1 MFCLGAD
8 VNFNRS
14 HRGMCCSQQDPGR
27 EPATSTMRKGV
38 RTISVTA
45 PARLHLGFLDMN
57 GSRGRRFGS
66 VGLTLDGPC
75 VELSSQRAASFA
87 IAGEQSARAERFA
100 NAVRSRFNLPD
111 DFQLTISRTIPEHV
125 GLGSGTQL
133 GIAVGIALARLYR
146 LDVSVREIALVVQRG
161 QRSGIGAAAFE
172 VGGFLVDGGK
182 GASDDPPPIVSRVE
196 FPADW
201 RVLLV
206 LERATHGLHGELEIA
221 AFQALPAFPETLA
234 SHLCR
239 LMLMQALPALA
250 EHDIQCFGSAIGEL
264 QRITGDYF
272 APAQGGRFASPAV
285 AEALAWIESQ
295 GIAGVGQSSWGPT
308 GFAIV
313 AGEDRAAE
321 LARTAQSRWGDG
333 GPLQF
338 MVCGGRNR
346 GGEVEVAALARASAS
361 LR

>member
-1 MFCLGAD
+1 
-8 VNFNRS
+8 
-14 HRGMCCSQQDPGR
+14 
-27 EPATSTMRKGV
+27 V
-38 RTISVTA
+38 RTVSVTA

-66 VGLTLDGPC
+66 VGMTLEGPC
-75 VELSSQRAASFA
+75 VELSIERASTFA
-87 IAGEQSARAERFA
+87 ISGAQAGRAEAFA
-100 NAVRSRFNLPD
+100 NSLCNRFNLPR
-111 DFQLTISRTIPEHV
+111 DFRISISRTIPEHG

-133 GIAVGIALARLYR
+133 GIAVGVALARLYR
-146 LDVSVREIALVVQRG
+146 LDLSVREIAVVVQRG
-161 QRSGIGAAAFE
+161 QRSGIGAGAFE
-172 VGGFLVDGGK
+172 LGGFLVDGGK
-182 GASDDPPPIVSRVE
+182 GESDDPPPIVSRIE

-201 RVLLV
+201 RIVLV
-206 LERATHGLHGELEIA
+206 LERASRGLHGELETA
-221 AFQALPAFPETLA
+221 AFQTLPVFPETLA
-234 SHLCR
+234 GHLCR

-250 EHDIQCFGSAIGEL
+250 ERDIGSFGSAIGEL

-272 APAQGGRFASPAV
+272 SPAQGGRFSSPAV

-321 LARTAQSRWGDG
+321 LSQAAYSRWGDA

-346 GGEVEVAALARASAS
+346 GGEVEVVSLARASADGN
-361 LR
+361 

>member
-1 MFCLGAD
+1 
-8 VNFNRS
+8 
-14 HRGMCCSQQDPGR
+14 
-27 EPATSTMRKGV
+27 MRTGV

-66 VGLTLDGPC
+66 VGLTLDGPR
-75 VELSSQRAASFA
+75 VEVSIQRAPSFETT
-87 IAGEQSARAERFA
+87 GEQSARAERFA
-100 NAVRSRFNLPD
+100 NALRSRFNLPG
-111 DFQLTISRTIPEHV
+111 DFRLSISRTIPEHV

-133 GIAVGIALARLYR
+133 GLAVGVALAQLYR
-146 LDVSVREIALVVQRG
+146 LDLSVREIALVVQRG
-161 QRSGIGAAAFE
+161 QRSGIGAGAFE
-172 VGGFLVDGGK
+172 LGGFLVDGGK
-182 GASDDPPPIVSRVE
+182 GTGDEPPPIVSRVE

-201 RVLLV
+201 RVILV
-206 LERATHGLHGELEIA
+206 LEQATHGLHGELENA
-221 AFQALPAFPETLA
+221 AFQVLPAFPETLA
-234 SHLCR
+234 AHLCR

-250 EHDIQCFGSAIGEL
+250 ERDIERFGSAIGEL

-285 AEALAWIESQ
+285 ADALAWIESQ

-313 AGEDRAAE
+313 AGEDRAVE
-321 LARTAQSRWGDG
+321 LARTAQSRWGAA

-346 GGEVEVAALARASAS
+346 GGEIEVATLARASADTK
-361 LR
+361 

>member
-1 MFCLGAD
+1 
-8 VNFNRS
+8 
-14 HRGMCCSQQDPGR
+14 
-27 EPATSTMRKGV
+27 MRTGV
-38 RTISVTA
+38 RTISVKA

-66 VGLTLDGPC
+66 VGLTLEGPC
-75 VELSSQRAASFA
+75 VELSIRRAPSFA
-87 IAGEQSARAERFA
+87 ISGAQSGRAQLFA
-100 NAVRSRFNLPD
+100 NALRGRFNLPD
-111 DFQLTISRTIPEHV
+111 DFQLTISRAIPEHV

-133 GIAVGIALARLYR
+133 GIAVGVALARLYR
-146 LDVSVREIALVVQRG
+146 LDLSVREIAVVVQRS
-161 QRSGIGAAAFE
+161 QRSGIGAGAFE
-172 VGGFLVDGGK
+172 FGGFLVDGGK

-201 RVLLV
+201 RVMLV
-206 LERATHGLHGELEIA
+206 LERATHGLHGELETA
-221 AFQALPAFPETLA
+221 AFQALPVFPENLA

-250 EHDIQCFGSAIGEL
+250 ERDIENFGNAIGEL

-272 APAQGGRFASPAV
+272 APAQGGRFASRAV

-313 AGEDRAAE
+313 AGEDRATE
-321 LARTAQSRWGDG
+321 LARAVQSRWGDA
-333 GPLQF
+333 GPLQI
-338 MVCGGRNR
+338 MVCGGGHP
-346 GGEVEVAALARASAS
+346 GGEG
-361 LR
+361 

>member
-1 MFCLGAD
+1 MFCLGCD

-14 HRGMCCSQQDPGR
+14 HHGTCARNKTHVRTDDP
-27 EPATSTMRKGV
+27 TMRTGV
-38 RTISVTA
+38 RTVSVTA

-66 VGLTLDGPC
+66 VGLTLEGPC
-75 VELSSQRAASFA
+75 VELSIRRAPSFA
-87 IAGEQSARAERFA
+87 IAGAQSGRAELFA
-100 NAVRSRFNLPD
+100 NALRDRFNLPD
-111 DFQLTISRTIPEHV
+111 DFQLTISQTIPEHV

-133 GIAVGIALARLYR
+133 GIAVGVALARLYR
-146 LDVSVREIALVVQRG
+146 LDLSVREIAVVVQRG
-161 QRSGIGAAAFE
+161 QRSGIGAGAFE
-172 VGGFLVDGGK
+172 LGGFLVDAGK

-206 LERATHGLHGELEIA
+206 LERATHGLHGELEAA
-221 AFQALPAFPETLA
+221 AFQTLPEFPETLA

-250 EHDIQCFGSAIGEL
+250 ERDMESFGKAIGEL

-272 APAQGGRFASPAV
+272 SPVQGGRFSSPVV

-321 LARTAQSRWGDG
+321 LARAAQSRWG
-333 GPLQF
+333 GPGRLQF
-338 MVCGGRNR
+338 MVCSGRNR
-346 GGEVEVAALARASAS
+346 GGEVEAVSLARASADGI
-361 LR
+361 

>member
-1 MFCLGAD
+1 M
-8 VNFNRS
+8 
-14 HRGMCCSQQDPGR
+14 
-27 EPATSTMRKGV
+27 
-38 RTISVTA
+38 RTIAVTA

-66 VGLTLDGPC
+66 VGLTLEGPR
-75 VELSSQRAASFA
+75 VELSVERAPSLV
-87 IAGEQSARAERFA
+87 IRGEQSARAEQFA
-100 NAVRSRFNLPD
+100 NALRSRFNLPG
-111 DFQLTISRTIPEHV
+111 DFQLRISRTIPEHV

-133 GIAVGIALARLYR
+133 GLAVGVALARLYR
-146 LDVSVREIALVVQRG
+146 LDLSVREIAFVVQRG
-161 QRSGIGAAAFE
+161 QRSGIGAGAFE
-172 VGGFLVDGGK
+172 LGGFLVDGGK
-182 GASDDPPPIVSRVE
+182 GACDEPPPIVSRVQ
-196 FPADW
+196 FPAHW
-201 RVLLV
+201 RVILV
-206 LERATHGLHGELEIA
+206 LERATHGLHGESENA
-221 AFQALPAFPETLA
+221 AFQVLPAFPEMLA
-234 SHLCR
+234 GHLCR

-250 EHDIQCFGSAIGEL
+250 DCDIERFGGAIGEL

-285 AEALAWIESQ
+285 ADALAWIESQ

-321 LARTAQSRWGDG
+321 LARMAQSRWGAA

-346 GGEVEVAALARASAS
+346 GGEVEVATLARASADGI
-361 LR
+361 

>member
-1 MFCLGAD
+1 
-8 VNFNRS
+8 
-14 HRGMCCSQQDPGR
+14 
-27 EPATSTMRKGV
+27 V
-38 RTISVTA
+38 RTVSVTA

-66 VGLTLDGPC
+66 VGLTLDGPR
-75 VELSSQRAASFA
+75 VELSVRRASSFA
-87 IAGEQSARAERFA
+87 IAGVQSGRAEQFA
-100 NAVRSRFNLPD
+100 NAMRGRFNLPE
-111 DFQLTISRTIPEHV
+111 DFQISISQTIPEHV

-133 GIAVGIALARLYR
+133 GIAVGVALARLYR
-146 LDVSVREIALVVQRG
+146 LDLSVREIAMVVQRG
-161 QRSGIGAAAFE
+161 QRSGIGAGAFE
-172 VGGFLVDGGK
+172 FGGFLVDGGK
-182 GASDDPPPIVSRVE
+182 GTSDDPPPIVSKIE
-196 FPADW
+196 FPAEW
-201 RVLLV
+201 RVVLA
-206 LERATHGLHGELEIA
+206 LERASRGLHGEQETA

-234 SHLCR
+234 GHLCR

-250 EHDIQCFGSAIGEL
+250 ERDIESFGKAIGEL

-285 AEALAWIESQ
+285 AEALAWFESQ

-313 AGEDRAAE
+313 AGDDRAAE
-321 LARTAQSRWGDG
+321 LASSAHVRWGEA

-346 GGEVEVAALARASAS
+346 GGEIEVVSMARASADAK
-361 LR
+361 

>member
-1 MFCLGAD
+1 
-8 VNFNRS
+8 
-14 HRGMCCSQQDPGR
+14 
-27 EPATSTMRKGV
+27 V
-38 RTISVTA
+38 RTVSVTA

-66 VGLTLDGPC
+66 VGLTLEGPC
-75 VELSSQRAASFA
+75 VELSIRRAPSFA
-87 IAGEQSARAERFA
+87 ISGEQSGRAQLFA
-100 NAVRSRFNLPD
+100 QTLRSKFNLPD
-111 DFQLTISRTIPEHV
+111 DFQLTISRAIPEHV

-133 GIAVGIALARLYR
+133 GIAVGVALARLYR
-146 LDVSVREIALVVQRG
+146 LDLSVREIALVVQRG
-161 QRSGIGAAAFE
+161 QRSGIGAGAFE
-172 VGGFLVDGGK
+172 LGGFLVDGGK
-182 GASDDPPPIVSRVE
+182 GARDDPPPIVSRVE

-206 LERATHGLHGELEIA
+206 LERATHGLHGELETA
-221 AFQALPAFPETLA
+221 AFQRLPAFPETLA

-250 EHDIQCFGSAIGEL
+250 ERDIESFGNAIGEL

-285 AEALAWIESQ
+285 AQALAWIESR

-313 AGEDRAAE
+313 AGEERATE
-321 LARTAQSRWGDG
+321 LAREAQSRWGAAG
-333 GPLQF
+333 VLQF
-338 MVCGGRNR
+338 LVCGGRNR
-346 GGEVEVAALARASAS
+346 GGEVDDVALARAAADAK
-361 LR
+361 

>member
-1 MFCLGAD
+1 
-8 VNFNRS
+8 
-14 HRGMCCSQQDPGR
+14 
-27 EPATSTMRKGV
+27 
-38 RTISVTA
+38 
-45 PARLHLGFLDMN
+45 MN

-75 VELSSQRAASFA
+75 VEVSIRRAPSFE
-87 IAGEQSARAERFA
+87 ITGEQSTRAERFA
-100 NAVRSRFNLPD
+100 SALRSRFNLPGD
-111 DFQLTISRTIPEHV
+111 CQLSISRTIPEHV

-133 GIAVGIALARLYR
+133 GLAVGVALARLYR
-146 LDVSVREIALVVQRG
+146 LDLSVREIALVVQRG
-161 QRSGIGAAAFE
+161 QRSGIGAGAFE
-172 VGGFLVDGGK
+172 FGGFLVDGGK
-182 GASDDPPPIVSRVE
+182 GTGDEPPPIVSRVE

-201 RVLLV
+201 RVILV
-206 LERATHGLHGELEIA
+206 LEQATHGLHGELETA
-221 AFQALPAFPETLA
+221 AFQVLPAFPETLA
-234 SHLCR
+234 GHLCR

-250 EHDIQCFGSAIGEL
+250 ERDIERFGSAIGEL

-285 AEALAWIESQ
+285 ADALAWMESQ

-321 LARTAQSRWGDG
+321 LARMAQLRWGAA

-346 GGEVEVAALARASAS
+346 GGAVEVVSLARASADGI
-361 LR
+361 